1 MQRALFRPFVTS
13 GKPGGTGLGLAI
25 SRDLLRSLNA
35 DLVLVHTGTG
45 GSQFRITL
53 PTRRGDRIG

>member
-1 MQRALFRPFVTS
+1 MTS

-45 GSQFRITL
+45 CSQFRITL